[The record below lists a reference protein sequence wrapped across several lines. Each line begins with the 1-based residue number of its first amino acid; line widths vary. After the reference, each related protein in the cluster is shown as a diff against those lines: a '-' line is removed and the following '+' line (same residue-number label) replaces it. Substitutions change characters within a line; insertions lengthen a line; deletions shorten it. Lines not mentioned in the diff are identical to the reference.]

1 MNIHSLSNEELSQKI
16 KELEERNQFLELILD
31 TIPINIFTKDTQSRY
46 SYTNK
51 LCDAI
56 NGVERGELLGKS
68 DFDRNTPE
76 EIARAYY
83 EDDKKIMQSK
93 TGSRMLAPEAC
104 GKEMHYYEIIKEPLI
119 EKNGNVSGV
128 LGIVLNIDSALGV
141 LKTTSET
148 ENSVAATQNV
158 SSDLANILGKRYDA
172 FIYLNE
178 AQGYYNILQKR
189 GILEKAKDF
198 GTLEDY
204 YEACKMYIHQDDLH
218 FSKSLPKN
226 IENTEEY
233 RAEKGLYSIEVRFC
247 DEEGNYRWK
256 EVECFRMKNG
266 DSTGFLM
273 TIFDIDDAVKKRQ
286 KQNLKAINNDII
298 DILSTVVEFRS
309 VESGDHI
316 QRIKG
321 FTKIMLQYVN
331 EVYEN
336 VHYTPELIDVISS
349 ASAMHDIGKIAIPD
363 GILLKPGKLTPEEF
377 DEMKKHTTK
386 GCDILVTM
394 ENLQDEN
401 YYKYCYDICRHHHE
415 RYDGRGYPDGL
426 KGDEISLE
434 AQIVSVADVYDAL
447 ISKRVYKDAYSLGEA
462 YDMILNGECG
472 VFSPQLMECFKLARA
487 DMEAFSREQF
497 GV

>member
-1 MNIHSLSNEELSQKI
+1 MSKPTLSNEELQNKLN
-16 KELEERNQFLELILD
+16 ELEKRNQFLELILD
-31 TIPINIFTKDTQSRY
+31 TIPVNIFAKDPQSRY
-46 SYTNK
+46 CYTNK
-51 LCDAI
+51 TCDLI
-56 NGVERGELLGKS
+56 NGVERGELIGKS

-83 EDDKKIMQSK
+83 EDDKKIMESQK
-93 TGSRMLAPEAC
+93 GSRMFAPEAC
-104 GKEMHYYEIIKEPLI
+104 GDEMHYYEIIKEPLI
-119 EKNGNVSGV
+119 EKDGNVTGI
-128 LGIVLNIDSALGV
+128 LGIVLNIDSALGA
-141 LKTTSET
+141 LNNTNDSKPLME
-148 ENSVAATQNV
+148 NV
-158 SSDLANILGKRYDA
+158 SGELANTLGKRYDA
-172 FIYLNE
+172 FIYVNTT
-178 AQGYYNILQKR
+178 QGYYNILQKR

-198 GTLEDY
+198 GSLEDY

-233 RAEKGLYSIEVRFC
+233 RAEKGLYSIEIRFR

-256 EVECFRMKNG
+256 EVECFRMKSG
-266 DSTGFLM
+266 DSNGFLM

-321 FTKIMLQYVN
+321 FTKIMLKYVN
-331 EVYEN
+331 KVYEN
-336 VHYTPELIDVISS
+336 VNYTPELIDVISS

-394 ENLQDEN
+394 ENLQDES

-426 KGDEISLE
+426 VGDEISLE

-472 VFSPQLMECFKLARA
+472 VFSPKLMECFKLAREE
-487 DMEAFSREQF
+487 MEAFSKEQF